1 MDSNPYI
8 RRSLGTSVADAS
20 EAAGSSGEAA
30 EASETVPQTAPRP
43 AFGKGSFQRFIM
55 IFLGML
61 ALFSFIDPGLSQGF
75 ATVAGAVLYPVIG
88 FGGRFPAITILLAG
102 MLTTSISSILRHYH
116 MDWVKMA
123 RNQKVMAAFRKEN
136 MEAMRKGNQS
146 KIAKMKKIQ
155 QGLMKENSE
164 VSLNS
169 MKPMIYTFFLFIV
182 LFVWLRVFVDQT
194 LITLGNMYIA
204 VPWAHQV
211 YLEYVPLWLPSWI
224 LLYSLLAIPIG
235 QVITRVLKYIS
246 FRRKLEAMG
255 LSLRTEPKETA

>member
-1 MDSNPYI
+1 MAD
-8 RRSLGTSVADAS
+8 VA
-20 EAAGSSGEAA
+20 EAGEAVD
-30 EASETVPQTAPRP
+30 EADEAPESKTATPLRP
-43 AFGKGSFQRFIM
+43 AFSKASLQRFVM

-61 ALFSFIDPGLSQGF
+61 ALFSFIDPQLSQGF
-75 ATVAGAVLYPVIG
+75 AAAAGAVLFPLIG

-136 MEAMRKGNQS
+136 MEAMRKGNPSQ
-146 KIAKMKKIQ
+146 IAKMKKVQ
-155 QGLMKENSE
+155 QDLMRENSE

-182 LFVWLRVFVDQT
+182 LFLWLRTFVDTT
-194 LITLGNMYIA
+194 LNGLGNMHIA
-204 VPWAHQV
+204 IPWAPQV
-211 YLEYVPLWLPSWI
+211 YLEYVPFWLPSWI

-235 QVITRVLKYIS
+235 QVITRVLKYVS
-246 FRRKLEAMG
+246 FRRKLEAMD
-255 LSLRTEPKETA
+255 LPLRPPPEETA

>member
-1 MDSNPYI
+1 
-8 RRSLGTSVADAS
+8 VADVS
-20 EAAGSSGEAA
+20 EVAAPLGEA
-30 EASETVPQTAPRP
+30 EESPEPPPETVRRP
-43 AFGKGSFQRFIM
+43 AMGKGSLQRFIM

-61 ALFSFIDPGLSQGF
+61 ALFSFIDPGLSSGF
-75 ATVAGAVLYPVIG
+75 ATAAGLVLEPVIG
-88 FGGRFPAITILLAG
+88 FGGRYPAITILLAG

-123 RNQKVMAAFRKEN
+123 RNQKVMAGFRKEN
-136 MEAMRKGNQS
+136 MEALRKGNQS

-194 LITLGNMYIA
+194 LISLGNMYIA
-204 VPWAHQV
+204 VPWAPQV

-255 LSLRTEPKETA
+255 LSLRAAPEETA

>member
-1 MDSNPYI
+1 M
-8 RRSLGTSVADAS
+8 ADAT
-20 EAAGSSGEAA
+20 EAATPLGEAEETP
-30 EASETVPQTAPRP
+30 EATREVTPRP
-43 AFGKGSFQRFIM
+43 AMGKGSFQRFIM

-75 ATVAGAVLYPVIG
+75 AAVAGAVLFPVIG
-88 FGGRFPAITILLAG
+88 FGGRYPAITILLAG

-136 MEAMRKGNQS
+136 MDAMRKGNQS

-169 MKPMIYTFFLFIV
+169 MKPVIYTFFLFIV

-194 LITLGNMYIA
+194 LSRLGNMYIA
-204 VPWAHQV
+204 VPWAPQV
-211 YLEYVPLWLPSWI
+211 YLEYVPIWLPSWI

-255 LSLRTEPKETA
+255 LSLKAVPEDTR

>member
-1 MDSNPYI
+1 M
-8 RRSLGTSVADAS
+8 A
-20 EAAGSSGEAA
+20 
-30 EASETVPQTAPRP
+30 
-43 AFGKGSFQRFIM
+43 KGSLQRFIM

-61 ALFSFIDPGLSQGF
+61 ALFSFIDPGLSSGF
-75 ATVAGAVLYPVIG
+75 AAVAGAVLEPIIG
-88 FGGRFPAITILLAG
+88 FGGRYPAITILLAG

-123 RNQKVMAAFRKEN
+123 RNQKVMGAFRKEN
-136 MEAMRKGNQS
+136 MEALRKGNQS

-204 VPWAHQV
+204 VPWAPQV
-211 YLEYVPLWLPSWI
+211 YLEYVPFWLPSWI

-255 LSLRTEPKETA
+255 LSLRTEPEETA